1 MFHDDLAEVSTTMNL
16 LGHNYA
22 DLVPLE
28 CHVDLFRGDCPI
40 DITMLTWFPE
50 NSMLT
55 WLGISGPQK

>member
-40 DITMLTWFPE
+40 DITVLTWFPE

-55 WLGISGPQK
+55 